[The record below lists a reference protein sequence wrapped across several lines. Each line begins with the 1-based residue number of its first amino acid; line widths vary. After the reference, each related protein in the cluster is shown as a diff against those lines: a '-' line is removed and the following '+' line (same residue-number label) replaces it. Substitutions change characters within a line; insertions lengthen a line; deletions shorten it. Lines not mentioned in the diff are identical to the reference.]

1 MSLKQALQARKAKP
15 IDVKIE
21 VDGVGEM
28 EFRVG
33 SITLGQLMNHTKT
46 YPSLNSL
53 INGISVEEDDAEL
66 RVEKMLEVLEAFNV
80 IVALAVTFKDGKSW
94 VGFDVE
100 PGEDALVPSEVL
112 PQAVLIELG
121 QAVVKNFRT
130 GR

>member
-1 MSLKQALQARKAKP
+1 MSFKQKLQARKAKP
-15 IDVKIE
+15 VDLTIE
-21 VDGVGEM
+21 VEGVGPM

-53 INGISVEEDDAEL
+53 INGVKMDEDDEEL
-66 RVEKMLEVLEAFNV
+66 RIEKMMEVLEAFNV

-94 VGFDVE
+94 IGFDLE
-100 PGEDALVPSEVL
+100 PGDDSLIPSEVL
-112 PQAVLIELG
+112 PQTVLLELG
-121 QAVVKNFRT
+121 QAVIKSFRT